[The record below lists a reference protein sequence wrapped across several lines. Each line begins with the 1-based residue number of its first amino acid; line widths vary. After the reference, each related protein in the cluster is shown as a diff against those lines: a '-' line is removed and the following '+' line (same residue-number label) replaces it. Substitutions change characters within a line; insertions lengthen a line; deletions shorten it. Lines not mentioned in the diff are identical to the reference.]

1 MLRNR
6 ILAVENLFAG
16 YGETEILHDINI
28 EVAGH
33 EIVSII
39 GPNGAGKSTVM
50 KAILGIL
57 NINRGSIFLESK
69 QITGVKP
76 SDVVKLGVGYVPQTD
91 NVFVSLT
98 VQENLEMGAWTLRS
112 GLENKFDEM
121 YTLFPD
127 LSDKRFQAA
136 GQLSGGQRQ
145 MVAMAKALMLDAK
158 ILLLDEPTA
167 GLSPK
172 FRGLTRVGCLY

>member
-1 MLRNR
+1 MVHNK
-6 ILAVENLFAG
+6 ILAVNNLVAG

-57 NINRGSIFLESK
+57 NINGGSIFLESK
-69 QITGVKP
+69 EITGVKP

-112 GLENKFDEM
+112 GLEKKFDQM

-127 LSDKRFQAA
+127 LGDKRFQAA

-145 MVAMAKALMLDAK
+145 MVAMAKALMLDEK

-167 GLSPK
+167 WL
-172 FRGLTRVGCLY
+172 